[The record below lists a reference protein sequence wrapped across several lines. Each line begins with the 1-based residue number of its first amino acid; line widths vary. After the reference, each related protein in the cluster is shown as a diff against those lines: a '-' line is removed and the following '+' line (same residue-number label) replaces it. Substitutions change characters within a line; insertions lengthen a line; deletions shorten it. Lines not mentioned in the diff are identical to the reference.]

1 METPPFS
8 LFRDIHERKV
18 ERHIEFEGF
27 YQKKKIIIMSTTLL
41 PDPLLDSRL
50 EKKTLL
56 RSIFGI
62 SCMERY

>member
-1 METPPFS
+1 
-8 LFRDIHERKV
+8 
-18 ERHIEFEGF
+18 
-27 YQKKKIIIMSTTLL
+27 MSTTLL

-62 SCMERY
+62 SNAWRGIRNGLDS